1 MKNSLSILFPLISC
15 NYLTN
20 NMPSFQRILL
30 AITFAS
36 SVIFAAP
43 LQKRIPQWADVN
55 SATIHPGVNTNT
67 AGSCTA
73 NFVFYNSKNE
83 IFIGQAAHCSGTGE
97 ATSTDGCD
105 SGSLPEGTPVGISGA
120 SKNGTLAYNSWIRMQ
135 AAGGRNTYD
144 ENTCAFNDFALV
156 KIHPDDYAK
165 VNPSIPK
172 FGGPSGIRTTDVG
185 FGEPIYAFTN
195 SILRQ
200 GIPFLQPKYG
210 IQRAQS
216 GDGWSHEVLGQFDIP
231 GDSGSGAI
239 DKEGKAVGVLR

>member
-1 MKNSLSILFPLISC
+1 ML
-15 NYLTN
+15 
-20 NMPSFQRILL
+20 SFQRVLL
-30 AITFAS
+30 AITIAS
-36 SVIFAAP
+36 SVILAAP
-43 LQKRIPQWADVN
+43 LQKRIPQWAEVS

-105 SGSLPEGTPVGISGA
+105 SGSLPEGTRVTITGA
-120 SKNGTLAYNSWIRMQ
+120 SKPGVLAYNSWIRMQ
-135 AAGGRNTYD
+135 SEGGREKYD

-156 KIHPDDYAK
+156 KIDPEDYAK

-172 FGGPSGIRTTDVG
+172 FGGPSGIRTTDVN

-200 GIPFLQPKYG
+200 GISLLQPKYG

-216 GDGWSHEVLGQFDIP
+216 GDGWSHEVIGQFDIP